1 MLCAGPGI
9 YIVVYMGI
17 FLLHRFPVPAQY
29 TLGFVQTFLK
39 DFFCFAFL
47 LVRHAAGA
55 VFGMPES
62 VGVSAVRLILPDVFV
77 LLAADALVVIP
88 DMLMLGV
95 ERTAFRT
102 VVALVKL
109 LTYMHGR
116 CIGVRFAAP
125 AAYAVFVFVLAG
137 LGGITS
143 VCRTAGS
150 SCSAD
155 AGAVCVA
162 VAGLD
167 RVRTFGGCAKGI
179 VTVGICF
186 IHYRAAATACFSG
199 ICCQCRSWQRTQAHH
214 KGKEQCKSAF
224 ANGFR
229 NNHKIL
235 PFFA

>member
-162 VAGLD
+162 VAGLELTLFSCLHSSEVLGLSH
-167 RVRTFGGCAKGI
+167 RAFLSGRLLK
-179 VTVGICF
+179 VTTVIG
-186 IHYRAAATACFSG
+186 AGT
-199 ICCQCRSWQRTQAHH
+199 
-214 KGKEQCKSAF
+214 KDPKLAF
-224 ANGFR
+224 
-229 NNHKIL
+229 
-235 PFFA
+235 